1 MGKIWVLDTETKGTG
16 ATVVPLEK
24 VLKQPAAADERV
36 FVPRESEPRPE
47 RAPEP
52 KSPRTF
58 KVVDLMTR
66 EVLAE
71 GASTRETVEVLSGV
85 RSIVDV
91 SIFVWQ
97 PQREQWR
104 ALSLR
109 EERVLWQL
117 RDRARRAAAD
127 DGARA

>member
-1 MGKIWVLDTETKGTG
+1 MARQEVKMGKVWVLDTETKGTG

-24 VLKQPAAADERV
+24 VLKQPAPADERV
-36 FVPRESEPRPE
+36 FVPRESDPRPE

-52 KSPRTF
+52 KPPRAF

-66 EVLAE
+66 EVLVQ
-71 GASTRETVEVLSGV
+71 GASTRETVDVLSSV

-109 EERVLWQL
+109 EEHVLWEL
-117 RDRARRAAAD
+117 RGGSA
-127 DGARA
+127 

>member
-1 MGKIWVLDTETKGTG
+1 
-16 ATVVPLEK
+16 
-24 VLKQPAAADERV
+24 V

-47 RAPEP
+47 RSPERKP
-52 KSPRTF
+52 PRTF

-71 GASTRETVEVLSGV
+71 GASTRETVGVLRGV

-109 EERVLWQL
+109 EERVLWKL
-117 RDRARRAAAD
+117 RDRAQQAAD
-127 DGARA
+127 QPS

>member
-1 MGKIWVLDTETKGTG
+1 MNKVWVLDTETKGTG

-24 VLKQPAAADERV
+24 TLRKPAADERV
-36 FVPRESEPRPE
+36 FVPRKPEPRPE
-47 RAPEP
+47 RAPDP
-52 KSPRTF
+52 KPPRTF

-71 GASTRETVEVLSGV
+71 GASTRETVDVLSGV

-109 EERVLWQL
+109 EERVLWKL
-117 RDRARRAAAD
+117 RDRARPADADDAAAT
-127 DGARA
+127 